1 MNTLLAINVRAVT
14 YGLRLTLG
22 LLLIVMLS
30 GCGSSVKVVADHDP
44 ATDFSA
50 YRTYQWMPE
59 PEDTQMQ
66 RGFIWRD
73 IKQSIDHDL
82 GQRSMQQV
90 ESNPDVYVAFY
101 ASVEEKVTGATID
114 RYGYGYGG
122 YWGRGR
128 WGTYGGGTAQV
139 RVDSYTEGTLI
150 VDIIDAGKKELVW
163 RSVATGAVRN
173 ADNPQKAREK
183 IPEVVAQVMEDYP
196 PGAGM

>member
-44 ATDFSA
+44 ATDFSS

-73 IKQSIDHDL
+73 IKQAIDHEL

-122 YWGRGR
+122 YYGRGR
-128 WGTYGGGTAQV
+128 WGTYGGSANV

-173 ADNPQKAREK
+173 ADNPQKARAK
-183 IPEVVAQVMEDYP
+183 IPEVVAQVMADYP